1 MNRVRLGLVTAV
13 LLTLVECAGAKR
25 PLERPTP
32 AEPGASLWEAPDNLS
47 TRDLVYGPWGRERA
61 PDPKAT
67 YTLVELKHSGVNRGM
82 TVVDAQGR
90 EWSVKQPY
98 PGGLDDEGP
107 VEVTLSRLLSA
118 VGYHQPPVYHMRTFL
133 LKDDWGTRV
142 ETGGRFRL
150 KDKALDEEGDWRWE
164 DNPFVGTRPYQG
176 LLVMLMMFNSTDL
189 KNSNNSLYEYKRAG
203 RVERWYAVRDIGA
216 ALGDTQNLAPR
227 KNHPPTFERFPFIL
241 GVNNGH
247 VQFAYNGWYKKLV
260 RDRITPQD
268 VLWASNL
275 LRRLSDR
282 QWDDAFRAGGY
293 TPETAER
300 FIRKLRAKIAEG
312 LDVGRRNTAAP
323 SN

>member
-13 LLTLVECAGAKR
+13 LLTLVACAGAKR

-133 LKDDWGTRV
+133 LKDDRGTRV

-227 KNHPPTFERFPFIL
+227 KNHPPTFEKFPFIL
-241 GVNNGH
+241 GVSNGH
-247 VQFAYNGWYKKLV
+247 VQFAYSGWYKNLV

-268 VLWASNL
+268 VIWASTL
-275 LRRLSDR
+275 LGRLSDQ

-293 TPETAER
+293 APETADR
-300 FIRKLRAKIAEG
+300 FIRKLRQKIDEG
-312 LDVGRRNTAAP
+312 RAVGGPTRP
-323 SN
+323 